1 VRILTLDFESHAIG
15 ERPDHYPPE
24 PVGIALMPEHGE
36 PHYLAW
42 GHPSENNTTRERAV
56 ADITR
61 ILAAHDAV
69 LCHNAPFDVAVMEE
83 RLGIDLRDKRLHDT
97 LVLAFMVD
105 PYAPSLS
112 LKPQAE
118 RHLGMKPEER
128 DAVRDW
134 LIEHGIVRKSASRTW
149 GAHIA
154 QAPGALVG
162 KYAIGDVVRTRQ
174 LYEHFRPKV
183 EGRAYEREMRIAR
196 LVIDMERRGVLVDEE
211 RLESDVARFSGLH
224 LRMQDWLRDALDAP
238 SLVFTEDQSL
248 GEALERRYGLVLPLT
263 STGKLKTSKD
273 VIATMVPDPQVR
285 AALRWEGAMQ
295 YNLSTYMR
303 PFLRQAEATGGT
315 VHAQWNAVRGPTG
328 GGARTGRFSSSPN
341 MQNLKTEDGEARLLK
356 SLNELFPCAWEL
368 PRIRS
373 YFVPPAGQT
382 IIGRDYSQV
391 ELRIA
396 AHYEEGDI
404 LAAYQ
409 QNPQLDLHQWVVDT
423 VKERFDMDIERRI
436 AKNVGFGILYGA
448 GGNAISAQAGISY
461 DEAVGFKGIY
471 LKALPS
477 LRDLMNAVQDR
488 GRSGGYI
495 TTLGGRRYTSEPR
508 RIVNG
513 EWRSFEYKLL
523 NYLIQ
528 GSAAD
533 LMKDAMLAA
542 VDMGLDVRMT
552 VHDEIVCYSY
562 DEARDMALL
571 RDAMHG
577 NPCAES
583 MICPVLSNGYVGNTW
598 ADTEDVE

>member
-1 VRILTLDFESHAIG
+1 MRILTLDFESHAIG

-24 PVGIALMPEHGE
+24 PVGIALMPEDAE
-36 PHYLAW
+36 PRYLAW
-42 GHPSENNTTRERAV
+42 GHPSENNCDRLIAVKIIREQLDR
-56 ADITR
+56 
-61 ILAAHDAV
+61 HDAV

-97 LVLAFMVD
+97 LVLAFMAD

-112 LKPQAE
+112 LKPQAQ

-134 LIEHGIVRKSASRTW
+134 LIEHGIVRKSASKSW

-154 QAPGALVG
+154 QAPGELVG

-174 LYEHFRPKV
+174 LYEHFRPMV
-183 EGRAYEREMRIAR
+183 EGRAYEREMKIAR
-196 LVIDMERRGVLVDEE
+196 IVIDMERRGVNV
-211 RLESDVARFSGLH
+211 DVARLEYDTRRFTELH
-224 LRMQDWLRDALDAP
+224 EQMQDWLRGALDAP
-238 SLVFTEDQSL
+238 GLVFTEDQSL

-273 VIATMVPDPQVR
+273 VIAAMVPDPQVR

-303 PFLRQAEATGGT
+303 PFLRQAEATRGT
-315 VHAQWNAVRGPTG
+315 VHAQWNAVRGDTG

-356 SLNELFPCAWEL
+356 SLNELHACDWEL

-373 YFVPPAGQT
+373 YFVAPPGRT
-382 IIGRDYSQV
+382 MIGRDYSQI

-409 QNPQLDLHQWVVDT
+409 KDPKLDLHQWVVDT
-423 VKERFDMDIERRI
+423 VRERFDMEIERRI

-448 GGNAISAQAGISY
+448 GGNAISAQAGITY
-461 DEAVGFKGIY
+461 DEAVGFKGVY

-495 TTLGGRRYTSEPR
+495 TTLGGRRYKSEPR

-533 LMKDAMLAA
+533 LMKDAMVAA
-542 VDMGLDVRMT
+542 VDVGLDVRLS
-552 VHDEIVCYSY
+552 VHDEIVCYSGN
-562 DEARDMALL
+562 ARDDMGLL
-571 RDAMHG
+571 KNAMHG
-577 NPCAES
+577 NDCAAA
-583 MICPVLSNGYVGNTW
+583 MICPVLSNGYTGPTW
-598 ADTEDVE
+598 ADTEEVE